1 MYKGRPKLRKILK
14 SMLECALVIVGGLCT
29 CSCGLKY
36 INPDLAEDSEWRK
49 IASSKNT
56 HSRKPK
62 SKKVHKPT
70 ESEPTERIIREEKKT
85 TVAPRTRPKE
95 KKKKPIVAV
104 FDIQDQGVGLK
115 RKVVRRLG
123 NYLNMALSASGSFQV
138 VPHGQMKRL
147 LVKQKRKSY
156 KKCYDQSC
164 QIDIGRELAAQKTL
178 STIMMKL
185 GSRCMVMC
193 ALYDLKTA
201 TSQKGVSIK
210 GGCSEDEIVDS
221 IVKAVAG
228 LAGINN

>member
-95 KKKKPIVAV
+95 KKKKGLRPEQLIDPVTSLQLRIQENDLWLVAQA
-104 FDIQDQGVGLK
+104 IT
-115 RKVVRRLG
+115 R
-123 NYLNMALSASGSFQV
+123 N
-138 VPHGQMKRL
+138 
-147 LVKQKRKSY
+147 LVLVTNDRKSL
-156 KKCYDQSC
+156 KPLLEAAGD
-164 QIDIGRELAAQKTL
+164 ELTVENWAAGT
-178 STIMMKL
+178 MW
-185 GSRCMVMC
+185 R
-193 ALYDLKTA
+193 
-201 TSQKGVSIK
+201 
-210 GGCSEDEIVDS
+210 
-221 IVKAVAG
+221 
-228 LAGINN
+228 N